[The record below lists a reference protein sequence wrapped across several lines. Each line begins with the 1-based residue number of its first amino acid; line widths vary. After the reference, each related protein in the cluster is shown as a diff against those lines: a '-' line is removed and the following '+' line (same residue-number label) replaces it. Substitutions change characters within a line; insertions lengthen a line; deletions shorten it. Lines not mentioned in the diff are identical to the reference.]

1 METHPTKRIE
11 RQPVKK
17 EDNNLDRLYRRNLH
31 HSRLLLMFLI
41 MTALM
46 TTTAYA
52 TTPPV
57 TVPPGAT
64 DGPSAIPPA
73 TSTEPYQYAPDAAV
87 PLTPE
92 GNLTLLDD
100 VQTNLSGNLQFL
112 TVRTKAGNT
121 FYLIVD
127 RSAEQNNVH
136 FLNLVDEADLLTLL
150 KNEEGFGATNA
161 TGAVPNGVTGAMG
174 SPGATGATG
183 TGTATGEFTMQWP
196 SASDKSNAQTVSPA
210 SDSGSKVSVPDSG
223 SANQGGD
230 GQYPDAGSEA
240 ISSANNM
247 QTSQPGQSAQSGE
260 SAAAPASP
268 SGYLPF
274 TVQVTAY
281 LSLALIL
288 LLVTTG
294 AVIWLV
300 RRHRKKKQ
308 LRAKHPLD
316 EYLYVE
322 EMEEREE
329 AEPSDSADTHSRD
342 RHLHD
347 EEFDGDGEEDLV

>member
-1 METHPTKRIE
+1 M
-11 RQPVKK
+11 
-17 EDNNLDRLYRRNLH
+17 DRLNRRTIQ

-41 MTALM
+41 IVAMM
-46 TTTAYA
+46 TTTVYA

-57 TVPPGAT
+57 PAPPGVVAE
-64 DGPSAIPPA
+64 PSAIPPA
-73 TSTEPYQYAPDAAV
+73 ISNEPLEYAPDAAV
-87 PLTPE
+87 PLTPD

-127 RSAEQNNVH
+127 RSAEANNVH

-150 KNEEGFGATNA
+150 KQEDGFGATGSA
-161 TGAVPNGVTGAMG
+161 GVVPNGAA
-174 SPGATGATG
+174 GATGATDTRTDAG
-183 TGTATGEFTMQWP
+183 GFALQWP
-196 SASDKSNAQTVSPA
+196 SASEKENGTVTSVA
-210 SDSGSKVSVPDSG
+210 GGSATSVAVPDVGNVGQG
-223 SANQGGD
+223 SAAQAPESGAASRESTNT
-230 GQYPDAGSEA
+230 
-240 ISSANNM
+240 M
-247 QTSQPGQSAQSGE
+247 QPTPAEQPTQPGDSASTPT
-260 SAAAPASP
+260 SLANS
-268 SGYLPF
+268 LPF
-274 TVQVTAY
+274 SEKVTAY

-288 LLVTTG
+288 LLVIAG

-322 EMEEREE
+322 EMEER
-329 AEPSDSADTHSRD
+329 AETEPADSTDTHRRD
-342 RHLHD
+342 GQSQ
-347 EEFDGDGEEDLV
+347 EEEYDRDGEEDLV

>member
-1 METHPTKRIE
+1 METHLMKRNERHPT
-11 RQPVKK
+11 KK
-17 EDNNLDRLYRRNLH
+17 EDNNLDRLNRRTLH

-41 MTALM
+41 MMAMM
-46 TTTAYA
+46 TTTVYA

-57 TVPPGAT
+57 PVSPEAVAET
-64 DGPSAIPPA
+64 SAIPPA
-73 TSTEPYQYAPDAAV
+73 ISNDPLEYAPDAAV
-87 PLTPE
+87 PLSSD

-100 VQTNLSGNLQFL
+100 VQENLSGNLQFL

-136 FLNLVDEADLLTLL
+136 FLNLVDEADLLALL
-150 KNEEGFGATNA
+150 KQEDGFGATGSA
-161 TGAVPNGVTGAMG
+161 GVVPNGTA
-174 SPGATGATG
+174 GATGAADVG
-183 TGTATGEFTMQWP
+183 IDAGGFAMQWP
-196 SASDKSNAQTVSPA
+196 SASEKANRTVA
-210 SDSGSKVSVPDSG
+210 SAAGGSAASTAVPDTG
-223 SANQGGD
+223 SASQSGD
-230 GQYPDAGSEA
+230 GQVSDAGSA
-240 ISSANNM
+240 SVVSTNTM
-247 QTSQPGQSAQSGE
+247 QPTQSGQATQSGA
-260 SAAAPASP
+260 SASAPTDLAKN
-268 SGYLPF
+268 LPF
-274 TVQVTAY
+274 SEKVTAY

-288 LLVTTG
+288 LLMIAG

-329 AEPSDSADTHSRD
+329 TEPADSTDTHRSDGHSQEEEYD
-342 RHLHD
+342 R
-347 EEFDGDGEEDLV
+347 EGEEDLV